1 MCDFARH
8 APLFDQT
15 LAARGNAPRTRKT
28 YLEALNRFDR
38 FVGDVPLDKVTAEKV
53 VEYQRHLAARG
64 VSWSLFN
71 GETCAL
77 RSFYRDHLG
86 HREWDFTRIPFQKR
100 GRILPEVLSPEEVES
115 LFQACTNLKHLA
127 VMMTGY
133 GCGLRL
139 RETLGLRPEHIDSKR
154 MVIRIEQGKG
164 RQDRYVM
171 LPEKLL
177 ITLREYWRAYR
188 PAVWLFEGRTKGF
201 SLSPSAVQRVFKRT
215 RVKAGITKAVSFHSL
230 RHCFATHLLEDGTN
244 VRAIQALLGHR
255 SLTTTQVYTHLARTY
270 LNDTKS
276 PLDRLGEK
284 EKKATSPTV

>member
-15 LAARGNAPRTRKT
+15 LATRGRALRTRKS

-38 FVGDVPLDKVTAEKV
+38 FVGDVPLDEVSTEQL

-77 RSFYRDHLG
+77 RFFYRDHLG
-86 HREWDFTRIPFQKR
+86 HRDWDYTRIPFQKR
-100 GRILPEVLSPEEVES
+100 GRTLPVVLSPEEVES
-115 LFQACTNLKHLA
+115 LFQACTNLKHRV

-133 GCGLRL
+133 GGGLRL
-139 RETLGLRPEHIDSKR
+139 SETLALRPEHIDSKR
-154 MVIRIEQGKG
+154 MRIRIEQGKG

-171 LPEKLL
+171 LPEELL
-177 ITLREYWRAYR
+177 ITLREYWRKYR
-188 PAVWLFEGRTKGF
+188 PAVWLFEGRKTG
-201 SLSPSAVQRVFKRT
+201 SPLTTSAVQRVFKRT
-215 RVKAGITKAVSFHSL
+215 RLKAGIRKGVSFHSL

-244 VRAIQALLGHR
+244 VRVIQALLGHR
-255 SLTTTQVYTHLARTY
+255 SLTTTQVYTHVARTY
-270 LNDTKS
+270 LQDTKS
-276 PLDRLGEK
+276 PLDRLGQK
-284 EKKATSPTV
+284 EKKATSTTD